1 MSVLKFR
8 IILLTVL
15 FFTSGGAFAQVF
27 KCSDSGRFT
36 YSTSPCLSGSVAY
49 NNSALSVTETR
60 PLIISSAGRGG
71 FYADGSVNGSPVL
84 FHVDTGATFT
94 TLSGGDAYRLGV
106 HSCPV
111 AGSSST
117 ANGQAAFCLVHVN
130 KLTLGEF
137 VFFNV
142 NIQVMPSMSGA
153 SLFGLDLLSQLKFSH
168 AGGVLTI
175 SR

>member
-1 MSVLKFR
+1 MKIL
-8 IILLTVL
+8 LLTVL
-15 FFTSGGAFAQVF
+15 FFISGVAFAQVF
-27 KCSDSGRFT
+27 KCSDSGRVT
-36 YSTSPCLSGSVAY
+36 YSTSLCSFGSVAY
-49 NNSALSVTETR
+49 NNSALTVSETR
-60 PLIISSAGRGG
+60 PLIIQSAGRGG
-71 FYADGSVNGSPVL
+71 FYAEGSVNGSPVS

-106 HSCPV
+106 HSCSV

-117 ANGQAAFCLVHVN
+117 ANGNAAFCRVHVN

-137 VFFNV
+137 VFYNV
-142 NIQVMPSMSGA
+142 DIQVMPSMSGA
-153 SLFGLDLLSQLKFSH
+153 SLFGLDLLGQLRFSH